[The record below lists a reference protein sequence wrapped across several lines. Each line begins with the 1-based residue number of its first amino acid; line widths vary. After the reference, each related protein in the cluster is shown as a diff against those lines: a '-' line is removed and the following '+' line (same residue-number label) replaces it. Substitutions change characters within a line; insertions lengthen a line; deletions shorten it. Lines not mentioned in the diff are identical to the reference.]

1 MTNEKKS
8 NVSNEKAA
16 IYKYAKT
23 KKRNWTFLIYPE
35 SAPSDWMD
43 ILRSTGL
50 PIAIS
55 PLHNKDK
62 NPTGEVK
69 KAHYHLILCY
79 PGPTTGS
86 VVKSLTDDLNQPWP
100 MPIDSVQGV
109 YRYLT
114 HQDNQEKYQYSSE
127 DIVLLNGFNIRD
139 YADLSTTDKAR
150 IKIELIKLI
159 KEKCITEYSD
169 FMDKMVELDK
179 DDYFFVASSN
189 TLFFNSYITS
199 LRNKIK
205 DEQNKNYYLIN
216 KETGEILDN

>member
-43 ILRSTGL
+43 ILRNTGL

-55 PLHNKDK
+55 PLHDKDK

-86 VVKSLTDDLNQPWP
+86 VVKSLTDDLSQPWP

-114 HQDNQEKYQYSSE
+114 HQDNQEKHQYSAE

-159 KEKCITEYSD
+159 KEKSITEYSD

>member
-1 MTNEKKS
+1 MTEEKKS
-8 NVSNEKAA
+8 NLSNEKPA

-23 KKRNWTFLIYPE
+23 KKRNWTFLVYPS
-35 SAPSDWMD
+35 SAPENWKD
-43 ILRSTGL
+43 ILTSTGL

-55 PLHNKDK
+55 PLHDQDV
-62 NPTGEVK
+62 NPTGEIK

-86 VVKSLTDDLNQPWP
+86 VVRSLTDELGQPWP
-100 MPIDSVQGV
+100 MPIDSIQGV
-109 YRYLT
+109 YRYFT
-114 HQDNQEKYQYSSE
+114 HQDNLEKHQYSSD
-127 DIVLLNGFNIRD
+127 DIVVLNGFNIRD

-150 IKIELIKLI
+150 IKVELIKLI

-169 FMDKMVELDK
+169 FMDRMVELDK
-179 DDYFFVASSN
+179 DDYFFVASTN
-189 TLFFNSYITS
+189 TLFFNSYISS

-216 KETGEILDN
+216 KETGEILDS